1 MFKTIVI
8 GLDGSDGS
16 KKAIPFA
23 TELARRD
30 DAQLVIAHVE
40 EYTIGKGGGPIHVNE
55 DEVRAELEDLAT
67 SLSDDGIETSV
78 QVETIRI
85 GGPAHGIDDIA
96 NRADADL
103 IVVGTRGHTALSNLM
118 LGSVAQRLLAI
129 AKSPVFV
136 VPEHSKTPVGSDDAA
151 AGSG

>member
-1 MFKTIVI
+1 MTT
-8 GLDGSDGS
+8 GS
-16 KKAIPFA
+16 KLP
-23 TELARRD
+23 
-30 DAQLVIAHVE
+30 
-40 EYTIGKGGGPIHVNE
+40 
-55 DEVRAELEDLAT
+55 
-67 SLSDDGIETSV
+67 V

-129 AKSPVFV
+129 AKRPVFV
-136 VPEHSKTPVGSDDAA
+136 VPEHSTTPVGSDDAA
-151 AGSG
+151 AAAASG

>member
-23 TELARRD
+23 TDLARRD